1 MFSEAVCF
9 LVRGCYLKKLRT
21 GIRSYIIVL
30 SLTDISNYKMLTY
43 IENPSNV
50 NIILNNLVKAKE
62 VLIIILERKYL
73 IQVLN

>member
-1 MFSEAVCF
+1 MFSAAVCF
-9 LVRGCYLKKLRT
+9 LVRGCYLKKIRMA
-21 GIRSYIIVL
+21 IRSYIIVL
-30 SLTDISNYKMLTY
+30 SLIAISYYKMLTY